1 MEREFQDIESEGRWH
16 KFYMEIRSQS
26 HECAYK
32 VAKYPENRSRNRY
45 RDVSPFDHSRVKL
58 KNADNDYINAS
69 LVVMEEAQRRYIL
82 TQGPLRNTCGH
93 FWLMIWEQKS
103 KAIVMLNRVIEKGS
117 EKCAQY
123 WPVSGEREM
132 AFKDTR
138 FLVTL
143 LSEDVKSYYTT
154 RVLELQNMSTAEKRE
169 IHHFHYTT
177 WPDFGVPESP
187 ASFLNFLL
195 KVRESGALGGD
206 HGPAVVHC
214 SAGIGR
220 SGTFSLVDTCLVL
233 MEKRKDASALDIRRI
248 LLDMRKYRMG
258 LIQTPDQLRFSFVAV
273 LEGAKCIAGDASPQV
288 KSLETSAIRA
298 AKHSGGGGRRLLSP
312 FRRLRGGSRP
322 GRTRTPRATC
332 RRAATAEERT
342 VDMTARGR
350 ASRRNRTTAP
360 HTNDAEAT
368 VSPSLQAKGPTIP
381 TESGKGGT
389 ANHYN
394 NNNKTRLSSTNWN
407 AAKTSDS

>member
-1 MEREFQDIESEGRWH
+1 MEQEFEDIESEGRWH
-16 KFYMEIRSQS
+16 KLYMEIRSKS
-26 HECAYK
+26 HECSYK
-32 VAKYPENRSRNRY
+32 VAKYPENRNRNRY

-93 FWLMIWEQKS
+93 FWLMIWEQKT

-123 WPVSGEREM
+123 WPIAEEHEM

-154 RVLELQNMSTAEKRE
+154 RVLELQNMSTGEKRE

-195 KVRESGALGGD
+195 KVRESGALGAD

-233 MEKRKDASALDIRRI
+233 LDKGKEASPLDIRQI

-258 LIQTPDQLRFSFVAV
+258 LIQTPDQLRFSFMAV
-273 LEGAKCIAGDASPQV
+273 LEGAKCIMGDSSLQSQRHELSREDEPPAADSPERCNGGQRAGPPSEDSDYRQDG
-288 KSLETSAIRA
+288 E
-298 AKHSGGGGRRLLSP
+298 
-312 FRRLRGGSRP
+312 RP
-322 GRTRTPRATC
+322 GQSPEQGNSTTHKRRRGDSFSIAQSQRTNETDRKRK
-332 RRAATAEERT
+332 R
-342 VDMTARGR
+342 
-350 ASRRNRTTAP
+350 
-360 HTNDAEAT
+360 
-368 VSPSLQAKGPTIP
+368 
-381 TESGKGGT
+381 
-389 ANHYN
+389 
-394 NNNKTRLSSTNWN
+394 
-407 AAKTSDS
+407 AKTSNS